1 MTELSTIKLPMF
13 VHVHEYKA
21 NSESSFHIFKTSS
34 LEFLVTSSDL
44 IQKSACFFSKADDK
58 IRIGL
63 DYTERDWINKVGL
76 EWTIKLA

>member
-1 MTELSTIKLPMF
+1 M
-13 VHVHEYKA
+13 A
-21 NSESSFHIFKTSS
+21 
-34 LEFLVTSSDL
+34 TSSDV
-44 IQKSACFFSKADDK
+44 IQKSACFFCKADDK